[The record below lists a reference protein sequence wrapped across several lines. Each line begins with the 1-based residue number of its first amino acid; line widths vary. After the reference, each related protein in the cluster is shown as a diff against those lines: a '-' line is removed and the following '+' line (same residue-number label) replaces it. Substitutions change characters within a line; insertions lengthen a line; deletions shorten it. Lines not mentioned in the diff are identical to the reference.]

1 VRNIELPPHP
11 HQGIALLHQEAV
23 AEIPLGGWVGYH
35 RCAVVV
41 AKDVLAPAVEDIEER
56 DAVAAGGI
64 FRSKHVE
71 ISRKRHAPVRIAR
84 RLVEID
90 DGLIAGMRGID
101 REKHLPDDLLV
112 GAGGAE
118 RLAAENVRARSNLDS
133 RHLRLHAMTRA
144 GDRGDDQRTSEPQ

>member
-1 VRNIELPPHP
+1 MVRLRFGCALIAAAVTCASYGAQAEVTRIE
-11 HQGIALLHQEAV
+11 IAS
-23 AEIPLGGWVGYH
+23 
-35 RCAVVV
+35 RT
-41 AKDVLAPAVEDIEER
+41 DVLASAIEEIEEC
-56 DAVAAGGI
+56 DPVSAGGVL
-64 FRSKHVE
+64 RSKHVE

-90 DGLIAGMRGID
+90 DGLVAGMGGID

-112 GAGGAE
+112 GVGGAE
-118 RLAAENVRARSNLDS
+118 GLAAENVRARSNLDS